1 MTSTEHVLQLVAAE
15 RQRQQDKWGEQNH
28 PNIVSSGTYADAIRG
43 ESARFYGIP
52 TAAEAKA
59 RTDERARRGEVTW
72 MDILIEELAEAAE
85 AADIYQMNREVFRL
99 EDADSL
105 RRAVVEE
112 LVQVAAV
119 AVQWAEKLGG
129 GE

>member
-1 MTSTEHVLQLVAAE
+1 
-15 RQRQQDKWGEQNH
+15 
-28 PNIVSSGTYADAIRG
+28 
-43 ESARFYGIP
+43 
-52 TAAEAKA
+52 
-59 RTDERARRGEVTW
+59 

-85 AADIYQMNREVFRL
+85 AADIYQMNREVFSP

-119 AVQWAEKLGG
+119 AVQWAEKLDG